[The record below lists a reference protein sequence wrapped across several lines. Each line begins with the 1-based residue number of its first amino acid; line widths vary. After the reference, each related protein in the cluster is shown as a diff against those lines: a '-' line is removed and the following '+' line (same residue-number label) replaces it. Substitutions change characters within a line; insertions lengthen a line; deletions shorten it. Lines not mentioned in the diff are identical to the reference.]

1 MVQRYPVM
9 AAVMEG
15 RRMQVN
21 ELVGQVWQG
30 TRLPDIDRAFND
42 TRAKLEIQPVQR
54 GADESRRAI
63 PKPVTTRTPRR
74 YGAGF

>member
-1 MVQRYPVM
+1 
-9 AAVMEG
+9 
-15 RRMQVN
+15 MQVN

-42 TRAKLEIQPVQR
+42 TRETLESRAERR
-54 GADESRRAI
+54 GADESRHIGTQLSEGIAG
-63 PKPVTTRTPRR
+63 TTRKPRR